1 MKEYDVKITE
11 TLEKTVT
18 VEAESRADAE
28 EQVRSAYY
36 NSEYILDSENF
47 TGVEFGTTE
56 EREVQQEQAETMT
69 VLLVKPH
76 MYPQQV
82 QIGCDL
88 EDLQK
93 AVGGDIEAVYPFN
106 EPVALV
112 MHDEGKIMG
121 KDLNRA
127 LGDGDGD
134 LLRASVDGVFDE
146 FLDNGGRAFD
156 DLARGD
162 LVRHVKREDP
172 HVSVS
177 VRNQG

>member
-18 VEAESRADAE
+18 VEAKSRADAE

-36 NSEYILDSENF
+36 NSKYILDSENF

-56 EREVQQEQAETMT
+56 EREIQQEQAETMT

-112 MHDEGKIMG
+112 MVCLRFSAKPPQYLPICVRKSEKLVMCTVLTSIKMICRLHLIFLICSRVRK
-121 KDLNRA
+121 RA
-127 LGDGDGD
+127 LPT
-134 LLRASVDGVFDE
+134 
-146 FLDNGGRAFD
+146 
-156 DLARGD
+156 
-162 LVRHVKREDP
+162 H
-172 HVSVS
+172 
-177 VRNQG
+177 